1 MGLKGSQN
9 IVYRFGEFALDPRSR
24 VLRRAGQRVPLTPK
38 AVDVLSILVERPGQ
52 IVTREELIEAVWP
65 DSYVEESN
73 LTQTVFMLRKALGRD
88 SGEPYIA
95 TVQGRGYRF
104 VAEVRLV
111 PEEAAPPPAPSPG
124 RHRYLWTAAGAVAAV
139 SAVMAAL
146 LITSRPDAPS
156 EAPLAERLM
165 LAVLPFENLT
175 GDAGQEYFSDG
186 LTEEMI
192 SQIGKLDSSYLGV
205 IARTSVMRYKGKQ
218 IPLDRIGADLRVQ
231 YLLEGSVRRES
242 SKVRVTAQ
250 LIRVD
255 DQTHVWSHDYD
266 REVRNLLALERDIAH
281 DIAEE
286 IQLSLDE
293 NAVAVEA
300 SRVGM
305 TPRQYEAHDAYLKG
319 RYFWNK
325 RTVEGFEE
333 AIKHF
338 SLAIEADPHNARAHA
353 GLADCYALFPLY
365 NALPQEPYVEKAR
378 AEALRALELDERL
391 AAAHTSLALIL
402 ENHDWDWA
410 GAEREYLRAIE
421 LDPNY
426 PTAHHWYAEMLTWQ
440 GRFEEAL
447 IESEHARRL
456 DPLSL
461 IIAADNAM
469 ILFYSRQFDRAAEKL
484 EGVIEFE
491 PAFPGGHKV
500 RHVYVEMGKFDDALE
515 DILTYS
521 PDTTLWDLGYA
532 LGRAGRADEAVQ
544 TLERLERQNPQVES
558 VYVARIQVGLGDEEQ
573 ALVWLERALVQ
584 RSQSLVGLKVDPA
597 WDPLRDE
604 PRFEALLHA
613 VGLDD
618 DALQATRRR

>member
-1 MGLKGSQN
+1 VGLKGSQN

-38 AVDVLSILVERPGQ
+38 AVDVLSILVERAEQ
-52 IVTREELIEAVWP
+52 VVTREELIDAVWP

-146 LITSRPDAPS
+146 LITFRPDAPS
-156 EAPLAERLM
+156 EAPRAERLM

-192 SQIGKLDSSYLGV
+192 SQIGKLDSRYLGV

-218 IPLDRIGADLRVQ
+218 IPLDRVGADLGVQ

-255 DQTHVWSHDYD
+255 DQTHLWSHDYD

-293 NAVAVEA
+293 SAVAVEA
-300 SRVGM
+300 SRAGM
-305 TPRQYEAHDAYLKG
+305 TPAQYEAHDAYLKG
-319 RYFWNK
+319 RFFWNK
-325 RTVEGFEE
+325 RTIEGFEE

-365 NALPQEPYVEKAR
+365 NALLPQEPYVAKAR

-402 ENHDWDWA
+402 ENHDWD
-410 GAEREYLRAIE
+410 
-421 LDPNY
+421 
-426 PTAHHWYAEMLTWQ
+426 
-440 GRFEEAL
+440 
-447 IESEHARRL
+447 
-456 DPLSL
+456 
-461 IIAADNAM
+461 
-469 ILFYSRQFDRAAEKL
+469 
-484 EGVIEFE
+484 
-491 PAFPGGHKV
+491 
-500 RHVYVEMGKFDDALE
+500 
-515 DILTYS
+515 
-521 PDTTLWDLGYA
+521 
-532 LGRAGRADEAVQ
+532 
-544 TLERLERQNPQVES
+544 
-558 VYVARIQVGLGDEEQ
+558 
-573 ALVWLERALVQ
+573 
-584 RSQSLVGLKVDPA
+584 
-597 WDPLRDE
+597 
-604 PRFEALLHA
+604 
-613 VGLDD
+613 
-618 DALQATRRR
+618 